1 MYQRTFDF
9 DDIIQNAKSNFF
21 QWNEGDLSQI
31 LLTGNKHSKKISGY
45 GTQEKIRYSLRSE

>member
-31 LLTGNKHSKKISGY
+31 LLRGNKHSKKISGY